1 MTCDEARG
9 AFSDLYDRALS
20 EPSLTALN
28 RHLDGCPACRAEW
41 TAFRRAVQAVTD
53 LGGAEPS
60 PGFTARVRQHV
71 EALPWWQRALRW
83 LFLPLHVKVPIQ
95 ALALVLVAFAGL
107 LLYQRSPELRREM
120 EPRPFSPPPVAQQ
133 APMPAAPRTTD
144 DAPRA
149 SAGARPPVAAPKAE
163 QAAPPAPPRSAVA
176 PPPQARLESEREHD
190 PSAARDEAKEV
201 GKSTA
206 PPESPRATGSA
217 EESRAKT
224 GEPGMAARPLL
235 RSAPAPAGQSQISPV
250 PPASADQLYSAAL
263 ADMGRQ
269 RYDPAIGSLRAF
281 IQQHPRD
288 ARIPDARM
296 RLADAY
302 VALQRYADAIPE
314 YEALAREFPDS
325 PLRPAALYRQ
335 ALARLALED
344 RSGCQ
349 LLREVALRFPQAPEA
364 AAARQALS
372 ARCPE

>member
-1 MTCDEARG
+1 MTCDEARE
-9 AFSDLYDRALS
+9 AFSDLHDRALF
-20 EPSLTALN
+20 EPSLAALN

-60 PGFTARVRQHV
+60 PGFTARVRQQA
-71 EALPWWQRALRW
+71 EAIPWWQRALHW

-107 LLYQRSPELRREM
+107 LLYQRSSELRREM
-120 EPRPFSPPPVAQQ
+120 EPRPSSPPPVAQQ
-133 APMPAAPRTTD
+133 APVPAAPRTTD
-144 DAPRA
+144 EAPRA

-163 QAAPPAPPRSAVA
+163 QAAPPRSAVA
-176 PPPQARLESEREHD
+176 PPPQAPLESEREHD
-190 PSAARDEAKEV
+190 RSAARDEAKEV

-235 RSAPAPAGQSQISPV
+235 RSAPAPAGQSQISSV
-250 PPASADQLYSAAL
+250 PPASADQLYSTAL
-263 ADMGRQ
+263 ADLGGQ

-281 IQQHPRD
+281 IRQHPRD

-302 VALQRYADAIPE
+302 VALQRFTDAIPE

-325 PLRPAALYRQ
+325 PLRPAALYREAQ
-335 ALARLALED
+335 ARFAVGDQAACQRLRELTDRYPQAAEAALARET
-344 RSGCQ
+344 
-349 LLREVALRFPQAPEA
+349 
-364 AAARQALS
+364 LS
-372 ARCPE
+372 TRCR